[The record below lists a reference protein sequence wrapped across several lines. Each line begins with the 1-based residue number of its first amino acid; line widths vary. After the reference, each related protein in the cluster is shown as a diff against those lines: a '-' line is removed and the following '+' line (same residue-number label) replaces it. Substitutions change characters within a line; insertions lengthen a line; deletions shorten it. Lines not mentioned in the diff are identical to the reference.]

1 MSSSSA
7 PAPERVG
14 VPTGAPAVGEER
26 TGVGGAATIETS
38 AAGASASSIGG
49 ALVVAAARSIAR
61 FLDGKK
67 KSAERV
73 GSREARTASATAT
86 P

>member
-1 MSSSSA
+1 MSSSSV

-26 TGVGGAATIETS
+26 TGVGAATIETS